1 MGNSPSFYQ
10 KIIYNHPAKSSTD
23 QWFSLPGLG
32 RCIQL
37 GPCNRVAVAVASQE
51 GRRTTPAA
59 QAQTGASLVADA
71 VDALEELGAGRSYHN
86 KQLDS

>member
-1 MGNSPSFYQ
+1 MGNSPS
-10 KIIYNHPAKSSTD
+10 
-23 QWFSLPGLG
+23 W
-32 RCIQL
+32 CIQL

-71 VDALEELGAGRSYHN
+71 VDALEELGGWSILSGQTTGLINHGLLIRGVFL
-86 KQLDS
+86 Q